1 MPLMELVMSEL
12 PQTMRLLNESQDGKN
27 VSCIYWW
34 IDENVDVSL
43 FGGTGEHRLVPR
55 VMNSRIHVTVSLPV
69 CVRERERNWI
79 WWCNCVLRSKERV
92 VICPELGSSDCYAS
106 TQTRHNIP
114 AIGCTKLRVESQ
126 RMRLSWISIGRT
138 EVMPLGR
145 CVCFVER

>member
-69 CVRERERNWI
+69 CVRERERN
-79 WWCNCVLRSKERV
+79 
-92 VICPELGSSDCYAS
+92 
-106 TQTRHNIP
+106 
-114 AIGCTKLRVESQ
+114 
-126 RMRLSWISIGRT
+126 
-138 EVMPLGR
+138 
-145 CVCFVER
+145 